1 MKGIEI
7 LRMIAVIVTIYQRA
21 NLCNGCS
28 GGADSGAGDVSVD
41 VDVGVDPGVDVGVD
55 IGSVG
60 GGIGGG
66 IGGVPIGGE
75 ANFPYGGRRG
85 LNSELRNVTTCRME
99 DFEGFKELSHRVD
112 SIQPRDDR
120 SMNKIVDYE
129 MKRSGIQSK
138 KNMCHPEGEKFECYN
153 DYSKNHCICHLEQP
167 LDHDNYN
174 TTITELGEE
183 NNWKQPFI
191 TRYLTA
197 TICNSFYGLLL

>member
-21 NLCNGCS
+21 NFCSGCS

-41 VDVGVDPGVDVGVD
+41 VDVGVD

-129 MKRSGIQSK
+129 MKLSHGAQRQEVRCANRSGID
-138 KNMCHPEGEKFECYN
+138 GEAFFNK
-153 DYSKNHCICHLEQP
+153 
-167 LDHDNYN
+167 
-174 TTITELGEE
+174 
-183 NNWKQPFI
+183 
-191 TRYLTA
+191 
-197 TICNSFYGLLL
+197 